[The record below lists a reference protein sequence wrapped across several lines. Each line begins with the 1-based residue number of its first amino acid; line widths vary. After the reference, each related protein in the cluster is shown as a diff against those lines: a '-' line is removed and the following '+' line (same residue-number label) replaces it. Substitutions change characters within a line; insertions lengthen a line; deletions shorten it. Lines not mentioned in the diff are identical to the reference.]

1 MSERFIEVN
10 GHKLY
15 HIRESALRLSNND
28 YKLLNEN
35 EIPAELKES
44 RAYKANVGKRFTESE
59 TTGALKAAIKL
70 REGTTNLQERAVF
83 DNVIKKLRE
92 EGISSERK
100 LWKFPVSR
108 FGNVNGNGRIYTE
121 QLWRN
126 VINNQRDTWQGGCG
140 LADHPMDDADPG
152 QFKTSAIVWLD
163 MIIDTA
169 NKLIWAIGTFV
180 GEYGR
185 LAQEIIE
192 AGGRVGFSSSGFG
205 ETLSDGKTVDP
216 DTYIIERVADI
227 VTNPSQSVFGDISSE
242 QSYNPGNVEYSKQTR
257 ESVEVSPK
265 SKIIEGKE
273 KHMKVDAV
281 NMDEGKIATPETK
294 LEEGKTANVGPATLS
309 KLERKVIEKQ
319 VESMLNEADNTANP
333 MEKLTEVNE
342 LLKLVKESNDEELI
356 NKVQEKLEKTHTEL
370 TALVESAANATKE
383 FGDLN
388 EMVENTK
395 KNLQIGVLLNEQ
407 VADYKEL
414 CEGLTTR
421 NRELAKQ
428 NAILES
434 KLALKENHIA
444 KTEETVKNEK
454 IAEEKTV
461 ADLKAKLEESEAKL
475 AEAEMKVTSLTK
487 GNKKMESDGGVLR
500 TRLNHVM
507 SNLKI
512 ANENIEK
519 LTKENATLLESK
531 NTYRQKV
538 IRLQT
543 TIKENEATLAAERAK
558 FEEYKQMNKPK
569 LDFEPA
575 QVEAVSKY
583 LNIRESKGLAVE
595 NYWND
600 LVSQYGEAVK
610 PFERQIRG
618 AKTYREAFDAF
629 LKYLPRIDESAGQA
643 EAAAW
648 DEGVGTYRE
657 RQQNLEDAGMEK
669 MTEDIDEINAIELE
683 NMRKMGLM

>member
-319 VESMLNEADNTANP
+319 VESMLNEADNSANP

-356 NKVQEKLEKTHTEL
+356 NKVQEKLEKTHAEL

-475 AEAEMKVTSLTK
+475 AEAEMKVASLTK

>member
-319 VESMLNEADNTANP
+319 VESMLNEADNSANP

-356 NKVQEKLEKTHTEL
+356 NKVQEKLEKTHAEL

-454 IAEEKTV
+454 MAEEKTV

-475 AEAEMKVTSLTK
+475 AEAEMMVASLTK

-512 ANENIEK
+512 ANENIAK
-519 LTKENATLLESK
+519 LEKENATLLESK
-531 NTYRQKV
+531 NNYRKQC

-543 TIKENEATLAAERAK
+543 TIKENEATLAAEKAK

>member
-44 RAYKANVGKRFTESE
+44 RAYKANVGKHFTESE

-108 FGNVNGNGRIYTE
+108 FGNLNGNGRIYTE

-126 VINNQRDTWQGGCG
+126 VIDNQRDTWQGGCG

-242 QSYNPGNVEYSKQTR
+242 QSYNPGNVEYTKQVK
-257 ESVEVSPK
+257 ESVETSPK
-265 SKIIEGKE
+265 SKILEGKE
-273 KHMKVDAV
+273 KHMKVNAV
-281 NMDEGKIATPETK
+281 NMDEGKVADK
-294 LEEGKTANVGPATLS
+294 LEEGKVANVGSATLS

-319 VESMLNEADNTANP
+319 VESMLNETDSSVNP

-356 NKVQEKLEKTHTEL
+356 GRVQEKLEKTHAEL
-370 TALVESAANATKE
+370 TSLVESATKATEE

-388 EMVENTK
+388 TMVENTK
-395 KNLQIGVLLNEQ
+395 KNLQIGVILNEQ
-407 VADYKEL
+407 VADYKSL

-434 KLALKENHIA
+434 KLAMKENHIA
-444 KTEETVKNEK
+444 KTAEEAKNEK
-454 IAEEKTV
+454 IYEGKVIAN
-461 ADLKAKLEESEAKL
+461 LKRKL
-475 AEAEMKVTSLTK
+475 AETTSALAKAESKIDALSK
-487 GNKKMESDGGVLR
+487 GNKKMESENGVLR
-500 TRLNHVM
+500 TRFNHAS

-512 ANENIEK
+512 A
-519 LTKENATLLESK
+519 KENVSKLSTENKKLLESK
-531 NTYRQKV
+531 NSYRAQV

-543 TIKENEATLAAERAK
+543 SLKESEANAETIKAQFN
-558 FEEYKQMNKPK
+558 EYKEMNKPK
-569 LDFEPA
+569 FDFEPA
-575 QVEAVSKY
+575 KVDSVSKY

-600 LVSQYGEAVK
+600 LVAQYGESVK

-643 EAAAW
+643 EAASW
-648 DEGVGTYRE
+648 DEGVGTFRE
-657 RQQNLEDAGMEK
+657 RQQNLADAGMEK
-669 MTEDIDEINAIELE
+669 MTEDIDEINEIELE

>member
-257 ESVEVSPK
+257 ESVEISPK

-319 VESMLNEADNTANP
+319 VESMLNEADNSANP

-356 NKVQEKLEKTHTEL
+356 NKVQEKLEKTHAEL

-454 IAEEKTV
+454 MAEEKTV

-475 AEAEMKVTSLTK
+475 AEAEMKVASLTK

>member
-44 RAYKANVGKRFTESE
+44 RAYKANVGKHFTESE

-257 ESVEVSPK
+257 ESLETSPK

-281 NMDEGKIATPETK
+281 NMDEGKTAAPETK

-319 VESMLNEADNTANP
+319 VEAMLNETDNSTNP

-356 NKVQEKLEKTHTEL
+356 NKVQEKLEKTHAEL
-370 TALVESAANATKE
+370 TSLVESAANAKKE

-454 IAEEKTV
+454 IAEEKNV
-461 ADLKAKLEESEAKL
+461 ADLKAKLEEATSKL
-475 AEAEMKVTSLTK
+475 AESEMKVAALTK
-487 GNKKMESDGGVLR
+487 GNKKMESENGVLR

-512 ANENIEK
+512 ANESLAK
-519 LTKENATLLESK
+519 MDKENKTLNESK
-531 NTYRQKV
+531 NTYRQQV
-538 IRLQT
+538 IRLQQ
-543 TIKENEATLAAERAK
+543 TIQEDAATLAAEKQK

-569 LDFEPA
+569 FDFEPA
-575 QVEAVSKY
+575 QIESVSKY

-643 EAAAW
+643 EAASW

>member
-1 MSERFIEVN
+1 MSEKFIEVN

-59 TTGALKAAIKL
+59 TTGALKTAIKL

-227 VTNPSQSVFGDISSE
+227 VTNPSQCGFPD
-242 QSYNPGNVEYSKQTR
+242 NQTR
-257 ESVEVSPK
+257 HLS
-265 SKIIEGKE
+265 SK
-273 KHMKVDAV
+273 
-281 NMDEGKIATPETK
+281 
-294 LEEGKTANVGPATLS
+294 
-309 KLERKVIEKQ
+309 
-319 VESMLNEADNTANP
+319 
-333 MEKLTEVNE
+333 
-342 LLKLVKESNDEELI
+342 
-356 NKVQEKLEKTHTEL
+356 
-370 TALVESAANATKE
+370 
-383 FGDLN
+383 
-388 EMVENTK
+388 
-395 KNLQIGVLLNEQ
+395 
-407 VADYKEL
+407 
-414 CEGLTTR
+414 
-421 NRELAKQ
+421 
-428 NAILES
+428 
-434 KLALKENHIA
+434 
-444 KTEETVKNEK
+444 
-454 IAEEKTV
+454 
-461 ADLKAKLEESEAKL
+461 
-475 AEAEMKVTSLTK
+475 
-487 GNKKMESDGGVLR
+487 
-500 TRLNHVM
+500 
-507 SNLKI
+507 
-512 ANENIEK
+512 
-519 LTKENATLLESK
+519 
-531 NTYRQKV
+531 
-538 IRLQT
+538 
-543 TIKENEATLAAERAK
+543 
-558 FEEYKQMNKPK
+558 
-569 LDFEPA
+569 
-575 QVEAVSKY
+575 
-583 LNIRESKGLAVE
+583 
-595 NYWND
+595 
-600 LVSQYGEAVK
+600 
-610 PFERQIRG
+610 
-618 AKTYREAFDAF
+618 
-629 LKYLPRIDESAGQA
+629 
-643 EAAAW
+643 
-648 DEGVGTYRE
+648 
-657 RQQNLEDAGMEK
+657 
-669 MTEDIDEINAIELE
+669 
-683 NMRKMGLM
+683 

>member
-319 VESMLNEADNTANP
+319 VESMLNEADNSANP

-356 NKVQEKLEKTHTEL
+356 NKVQEKLEKTHAEL

-454 IAEEKTV
+454 MAEEKTV

-475 AEAEMKVTSLTK
+475 AEAEMKVASLTK

-512 ANENIEK
+512 ANENIQK
-519 LTKENATLLESK
+519 LEKENATLLESK
-531 NTYRQKV
+531 NTYRKQV

-543 TIKENEATLAAERAK
+543 TIKENEATLAAEKAK

-643 EAAAW
+643 EAASW

>member
-319 VESMLNEADNTANP
+319 VESMLNEADNSANP

-356 NKVQEKLEKTHTEL
+356 NKVQEKLEKTHAEL

-475 AEAEMKVTSLTK
+475 AEAEMKVASLTK

-512 ANENIEK
+512 ANESIAK
-519 LTKENATLLESK
+519 LEKENATLLESK
-531 NTYRQKV
+531 NTYRQQV

-543 TIKENEATLAAERAK
+543 TIKENEATLAAEKAK

>member
-319 VESMLNEADNTANP
+319 VESMLNEADNSANP

-356 NKVQEKLEKTHTEL
+356 NKVQEKLEKTHAEL

-454 IAEEKTV
+454 MAEEKTV

-475 AEAEMKVTSLTK
+475 AEAEMKVASLTK

-512 ANENIEK
+512 ANENIAK
-519 LTKENATLLESK
+519 LEKENATLLESK
-531 NTYRQKV
+531 NTYRQQV

-543 TIKENEATLAAERAK
+543 TIKENEATLAAEKAK

-643 EAAAW
+643 EAASW

>member
-44 RAYKANVGKRFTESE
+44 RAYKANVGKHFTESE

-319 VESMLNEADNTANP
+319 VESMLNEADNSANP

-356 NKVQEKLEKTHTEL
+356 NKVQEKLEKTHAEL

-454 IAEEKTV
+454 MAEEKTV

-475 AEAEMKVTSLTK
+475 AEAEMKVASLTK

-512 ANENIEK
+512 ANESIAK
-519 LTKENATLLESK
+519 LEKENATLLESK

-543 TIKENEATLAAERAK
+543 TIKENEATLAAERQK

-643 EAAAW
+643 EAATW

>member
-319 VESMLNEADNTANP
+319 VESMLNEADNSANP

-356 NKVQEKLEKTHTEL
+356 NKVQEKLEKTHAEL

-475 AEAEMKVTSLTK
+475 AEAEMKVASLTK

-643 EAAAW
+643 EAASW

>member
-319 VESMLNEADNTANP
+319 VESMLNEADNSANP

-356 NKVQEKLEKTHTEL
+356 NKVQEKLEKTHAEL
-370 TALVESAANATKE
+370 TALVESASNATKE

-454 IAEEKTV
+454 MAEEKTV

-475 AEAEMKVTSLTK
+475 AEAEMKVASLTK

-643 EAAAW
+643 EAASW

>member
-257 ESVEVSPK
+257 ESVETSPK

-319 VESMLNEADNTANP
+319 VESMLNEADNSANP

-356 NKVQEKLEKTHTEL
+356 NKVQEKLEKTHAEL

-421 NRELAKQ
+421 NRELAKE
-428 NAILES
+428 NAILQS

-461 ADLKAKLEESEAKL
+461 ADLKAKLEESETKL
-475 AEAEMKVTSLTK
+475 AEAEMMVASLTK

-512 ANENIEK
+512 ANESIAK
-519 LTKENATLLESK
+519 LEKENATLLESK
-531 NTYRQKV
+531 NSYRQQV

-543 TIKENEATLAAERAK
+543 TIKENEATLAAERQK

>member
-319 VESMLNEADNTANP
+319 VESMLNEADNSANP

-356 NKVQEKLEKTHTEL
+356 NKVQEKLEKTHAEL

-475 AEAEMKVTSLTK
+475 AEAEMKVASLTK

-519 LTKENATLLESK
+519 LTKENTTLLESK

>member
-319 VESMLNEADNTANP
+319 VESMLNEADNSANP

-356 NKVQEKLEKTHTEL
+356 NKVQEKLEKTHAEL

-454 IAEEKTV
+454 MAEEKTV

-475 AEAEMKVTSLTK
+475 AEAEMKVASLTK

-512 ANENIEK
+512 ANENIAK
-519 LTKENATLLESK
+519 LEKENATLLESK

-543 TIKENEATLAAERAK
+543 TIKENEATLAAERQK

-643 EAAAW
+643 EAASW

>member
-35 EIPAELKES
+35 EIPTELKES
-44 RAYKANVGKRFTESE
+44 RAYKANVGKHFTESE

-257 ESVEVSPK
+257 ESVETSPK

-281 NMDEGKIATPETK
+281 NMDEGKVAPETK

-319 VESMLNEADNTANP
+319 VESMLNEADNSANP

-356 NKVQEKLEKTHTEL
+356 NKVQEKLEKTHAEL

-454 IAEEKTV
+454 MAEEKTV

-475 AEAEMKVTSLTK
+475 AEAEMMVASLTK

-512 ANENIEK
+512 ANENIAK
-519 LTKENATLLESK
+519 LEKENKTLLESK
-531 NTYRQKV
+531 NTYRQQV

-543 TIKENEATLAAERAK
+543 TIKENEATLAAEKAK

-600 LVSQYGEAVK
+600 LVAQYGEAVK

-643 EAAAW
+643 EAASW
-648 DEGVGTYRE
+648 DEGVGTFRE

>member
-319 VESMLNEADNTANP
+319 VEAMLNETDNSTNP

-356 NKVQEKLEKTHTEL
+356 NKVQEKLEKTHAEL
-370 TALVESAANATKE
+370 TALVESASNATKE

-454 IAEEKTV
+454 MAEEKTV

-475 AEAEMKVTSLTK
+475 AEAEMMVASLTK

-512 ANENIEK
+512 ANENIAK
-519 LTKENATLLESK
+519 LEKENATLLESK
-531 NTYRQKV
+531 NNYRKQC

-543 TIKENEATLAAERAK
+543 TIKENEATLAAEKAK

-600 LVSQYGEAVK
+600 IVSQYGEAVK

-643 EAAAW
+643 EAASW

>member
-44 RAYKANVGKRFTESE
+44 RAYKANVGKHFTESE

-319 VESMLNEADNTANP
+319 VESMLNEADNSANP

-356 NKVQEKLEKTHTEL
+356 NKVQEKLEKTHAEL
-370 TALVESAANATKE
+370 TALVESAANAKKE

-454 IAEEKTV
+454 MAEEKTV

-475 AEAEMKVTSLTK
+475 AEAEMMVASLTK

-512 ANENIEK
+512 ANENIAK
-519 LTKENATLLESK
+519 LEKENATLLESK
-531 NTYRQKV
+531 NNYRKQC

-543 TIKENEATLAAERAK
+543 TIKENEATLAAEKAK

-643 EAAAW
+643 EAASW

>member
-319 VESMLNEADNTANP
+319 VESMLNEADNSANP

-356 NKVQEKLEKTHTEL
+356 NKVQEKLEKTHAEL
-370 TALVESAANATKE
+370 TALVESASNATKE

-454 IAEEKTV
+454 MAEEKTV

-475 AEAEMKVTSLTK
+475 AEAEMKVASLTK

-512 ANENIEK
+512 ANENIQK
-519 LTKENATLLESK
+519 LEKENATLLESK
-531 NTYRQKV
+531 NTYRKQV

-543 TIKENEATLAAERAK
+543 TIKENEATLAAEKAK

-643 EAAAW
+643 EAASW

>member
-319 VESMLNEADNTANP
+319 VESMLNEADNSANP

-356 NKVQEKLEKTHTEL
+356 NKVQEKLEKTHAEL

-475 AEAEMKVTSLTK
+475 AEAEMKVASLTK
-487 GNKKMESDGGVLR
+487 GNKKMESDNGVLR

-519 LTKENATLLESK
+519 LTKENTTLLESK

-543 TIKENEATLAAERAK
+543 TIKENEATLAAEKQK

-629 LKYLPRIDESAGQA
+629 MKYLPRIDESAGQA

>member
-257 ESVEVSPK
+257 ESVETSPK

-319 VESMLNEADNTANP
+319 VESMLNEADNSANP

-356 NKVQEKLEKTHTEL
+356 NKVQEKLEKTHAEL

-454 IAEEKTV
+454 MAEEKTV

-475 AEAEMKVTSLTK
+475 AEAEMKVASLTK

-512 ANENIEK
+512 ANESIAK
-519 LTKENATLLESK
+519 LEKENATLLESK

-543 TIKENEATLAAERAK
+543 TIKENEATLAAERQK

-643 EAAAW
+643 EAASW

>member
-44 RAYKANVGKRFTESE
+44 RAYKANVGKHFTESE

-319 VESMLNEADNTANP
+319 VESMLNEADNSANP

-356 NKVQEKLEKTHTEL
+356 NKVQEKLEKTHAEL

-475 AEAEMKVTSLTK
+475 AEAEMKVASLTK

-543 TIKENEATLAAERAK
+543 TIKENEATLAAERQK

>member
-319 VESMLNEADNTANP
+319 VESMLNEADNSANP

-356 NKVQEKLEKTHTEL
+356 NKVQEKLEKTHAEL
-370 TALVESAANATKE
+370 TALVESASNATKE

-454 IAEEKTV
+454 MAEEKTV

-475 AEAEMKVTSLTK
+475 AEAEMMVASLTK

-512 ANENIEK
+512 ANENIAK
-519 LTKENATLLESK
+519 LEKENATLLESK
-531 NTYRQKV
+531 NNYRKQC

-543 TIKENEATLAAERAK
+543 TIKENEATLAAEKAK

>member
-44 RAYKANVGKRFTESE
+44 RAYKANVGKHFTESE

-242 QSYNPGNVEYSKQTR
+242 QSYNPGNVEYTKQTR
-257 ESVEVSPK
+257 ESVEISPK

-281 NMDEGKIATPETK
+281 NMDESKNATPETK

-319 VESMLNEADNTANP
+319 VEAMLNETDNSTNP

-356 NKVQEKLEKTHTEL
+356 NKVQEKLEKTHAEL
-370 TALVESAANATKE
+370 TTLVESAANAKKE

-454 IAEEKTV
+454 MVEEKTV
-461 ADLKAKLEESEAKL
+461 ADLKAKLEEATSKL
-475 AEAEMKVTSLTK
+475 AEADMKVAALTK
-487 GNKKMESDGGVLR
+487 GNKKMESENGVLR

-512 ANENIEK
+512 ANESLAK
-519 LTKENATLLESK
+519 MDKENKALLESK

-538 IRLQT
+538 IRLQQ
-543 TIKENEATLAAERAK
+543 TIKENEATLADEKQK

-569 LDFEPA
+569 LNFEPA
-575 QVEAVSKY
+575 HIDSVSKY

-643 EAAAW
+643 EAASW

-669 MTEDIDEINAIELE
+669 MTENIDEINAIELE

>member
-257 ESVEVSPK
+257 ESVEASPK

-273 KHMKVDAV
+273 RHMKVDAV
-281 NMDEGKIATPETK
+281 NMDEGK
-294 LEEGKTANVGPATLS
+294 TANVGSATLS

-319 VESMLNEADNTANP
+319 VETMLNETDNSANP

-356 NKVQEKLEKTHTEL
+356 NKVQEKLEKTHAEL
-370 TALVESAANATKE
+370 TTLVESASNATKE

-407 VADYKEL
+407 VSDYKEL

-444 KTEETVKNEK
+444 KTEKTVKDEK
-454 IAEEKTV
+454 IAEGKV
-461 ADLKAKLEESEAKL
+461 IADLRAKLKEATSNL
-475 AEAEMKVTSLTK
+475 AEAEMKVAALTK
-487 GNKKMESDGGVLR
+487 GNKKMESENGVLR

-512 ANENIEK
+512 ANESLAK
-519 LTKENATLLESK
+519 KDKENKNLLESK
-531 NTYRQKV
+531 NSYRQQV
-538 IRLQT
+538 IRLQQ
-543 TIKENEATLAAERAK
+543 TIKENESTLAEEKQK

-569 LDFEPA
+569 FDFEPA
-575 QVEAVSKY
+575 QIESVSKY
-583 LNIRESKGLAVE
+583 LNIRESKGLVVE

-643 EAAAW
+643 EAASW

-669 MTEDIDEINAIELE
+669 MTEDVDEINAIELE
-683 NMRKMGLM
+683 NMRKMGLV

>member
-319 VESMLNEADNTANP
+319 VESMLNEADNSANP

-356 NKVQEKLEKTHTEL
+356 NKVQEKLEKTHAEL
-370 TALVESAANATKE
+370 TALVESAAAATKE

-461 ADLKAKLEESEAKL
+461 ADLKAKLEESESKL
-475 AEAEMKVTSLTK
+475 AEAEMKVASLTK
-487 GNKKMESDGGVLR
+487 GNKKMESDNGVLR

-519 LTKENATLLESK
+519 LTKENTTLLESK

-543 TIKENEATLAAERAK
+543 TIKENEATLAAEKQK

-629 LKYLPRIDESAGQA
+629 MKYLPRIDESAGQA